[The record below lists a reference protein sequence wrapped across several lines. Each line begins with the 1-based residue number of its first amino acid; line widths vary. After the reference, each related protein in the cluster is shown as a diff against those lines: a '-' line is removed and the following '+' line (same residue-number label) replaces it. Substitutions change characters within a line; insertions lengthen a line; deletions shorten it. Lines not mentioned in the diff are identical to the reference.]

1 MADTASSP
9 LKQRLHDDLTTA
21 MKARDALTAGTLRMA
36 LTAITNEEV
45 SGKEA
50 RSLSDDEVMTV
61 LGREAKKRRE
71 AATAF
76 DDAGHPDRA
85 QRERDELGVLERYL
99 PKALSD
105 AEVEAIVA
113 SAVAQAA
120 ADGQT
125 GPSAMGAVMKIVQ
138 PQVKGRY
145 DGSALAGLVKGALA

>member
-21 MKARDALTAGTLRMA
+21 MKARDALTASTLRMA
-36 LTAITNEEV
+36 LTAVTNEEV

-85 QRERDELGVLERYL
+85 QKERDELGVLDRYL
-99 PKALSD
+99 PSALGD
-105 AEVEAIVA
+105 AEVEAIVTA
-113 SAVAQAA
+113 AVAQAA

-145 DGSALAGLVKGALA
+145 DGSKLAGLVKGALA

>member
-9 LKQRLHDDLTTA
+9 LKQHLHDELTKA
-21 MKARDALTAGTLRMA
+21 MKGRDQLTAATMRMA

-50 RSLSDDEVMTV
+50 RSLSDEDVLTV

-85 QRERDELGVLERYL
+85 QRERDELAVLEQYL
-99 PKALSD
+99 PQALGD
-105 AEVEAIVA
+105 AEVEAIVTA
-113 SAVAQAA
+113 AVAQAA
-120 ADGQT
+120 ADGQS
-125 GPSAMGAVMKIVQ
+125 GPSAMGAVMKLVQ

-145 DGSALAGLVKGALA
+145 DGSKLAGLVKAALA